1 MSAGL
6 LGSYASFDRPNHQT
20 SRRPETDQRNDVPT
34 AHQIERALNIVKR
47 EGVGP
52 ALAFMEEV
60 GVSRQIAL
68 RVLAS
73 PDHIRA
79 QKRRAS
85 EVSNSTRVAFDD
97 SMKR

>member
-1 MSAGL
+1 MA
-6 LGSYASFDRPNHQT
+6 A
-20 SRRPETDQRNDVPT
+20 
-34 AHQIERALNIVKR
+34 QIERALQIARR

-73 PDHIRA
+73 PTHIRS
-79 QKRRAS
+79 QERRG
-85 EVSNSTRVAFDD
+85 RLG
-97 SMKR
+97 